1 MNRLKLLA
9 LSILSSASLSVVLFG
24 SPKDVAAT
32 FAYQNND
39 ASTYYS
45 GIDKYDTGN
54 SLTRNLN
61 TLNNS
66 KRQRLIPYDNLTQ
79 YFSQTDPG
87 ASSNQVTAFYSGTS
101 ARYSGNMSRE
111 HIWPYSRLAL
121 NGDDRVDEGKNLI
134 EQDLHMVR
142 PALKDDN
149 TGRGNKFFTMP
160 DGQGWD
166 PGALGDESYRGDSAR
181 IVFYCTIAD
190 LNLTLADKDDD
201 GKNNRTMGKMSTL
214 LEWNLKYPVKDREK
228 TRNEAVESIQGHRNP
243 FIDHPEYACRIWG
256 NYNTN
261 TRRICGSYGLEGQV
275 AINNSGISDDEYI
288 LEIGDT
294 ANFTA
299 SFSGDITPTYSW
311 TFSDVNG
318 LVQETD
324 IASINFSNSSSSVT
338 GLKAGITYLKVQAT
352 YTVGNGSSET
362 IWKAI
367 KLTVV
372 PRVDVTSIQV
382 TNFPNK
388 ISYYVGDTFNS
399 YGIKVMASFSDG
411 SSMDVTNKV
420 TYENTDLSSAG
431 TKTIT
436 VKYQYKQVTVQTTFN
451 VFVREQGG
459 GGGGDTPAKS
469 GGCGGNIMSTS
480 IILSSLSLIA
490 AFLIT
495 VSVKKR
501 KKK

>member
-1 MNRLKLLA
+1 MNRLKLFT
-9 LSILSSASLSVVLFG
+9 LSILSSASLSMVLFG
-24 SPKDVAAT
+24 SPKEASIT
-32 FAYQNND
+32 YAYQNND
-39 ASTYYS
+39 AATYYNS
-45 GIDKYDTGN
+45 IGKYDTG
-54 SLTRNLN
+54 STLTNKLN
-61 TLNNS
+61 TLNTS
-66 KRQRLIPYDNLTQ
+66 KRQRLIPYSSVAQ
-79 YFSQTDPG
+79 YFTQTDPG

-101 ARYSGNMSRE
+101 ARYSGNMNRE
-111 HIWPYSRLAL
+111 HVWPYSRLAL
-121 NGDDRVDEGKNLI
+121 NGDDRADEGKNLI
-134 EQDLHMVR
+134 EQDLHMIR

-214 LEWNLKYPVKDREK
+214 LEWNLKYPVKNREK

-256 NYNTN
+256 NYNAN
-261 TRRICGSYGLEGQV
+261 TRRVCGSYGLEGQIS
-275 AINNSGISDDEYI
+275 INNSDILNDEYI
-288 LEIGDT
+288 LEVGDT
-294 ANFTA
+294 ASFTA
-299 SFSGDITPTYSW
+299 SFTGNVTPTYSW
-311 TFSDVNG
+311 IFSDVNG
-318 LVQETD
+318 NEVTTD
-324 IASINFSNSSSSVT
+324 VASITSNSASSVVS
-338 GLKAGITYLKVQAT
+338 GLKTGVTYLKVQAT
-352 YTVGNGSSET
+352 YTNGNGDAET

-372 PRVDVTSIQV
+372 PRVDVSSIQL

-388 ISYYVGDTFNS
+388 ISYYVGDTFTP
-399 YGIKVMASFSDG
+399 YGIKIIATFSD
-411 SSMDVTNKV
+411 SSTMDVTNKV
-420 TYENTDLSSAG
+420 TYENTNLDSAG
-431 TKTIT
+431 TKTII
-436 VKYQYKQVTVQTTFN
+436 VKYQYKNVIVQTSFN

-459 GGGGDTPAKS
+459 GGGDTPPKT
-469 GGCGGNIMSTS
+469 GGCGGNIASTS
-480 IILSSLSLIA
+480 IILSSLSLVS

-495 VSVKKR
+495 ISVRKR

>member
-66 KRQRLIPYDNLTQ
+66 KRQRLISYDNLTQ

-87 ASSNQVTAFYSGTS
+87 AKSGQVTAFYSGTS

-121 NGDDRVDEGKNLI
+121 HGDDRADEGKNLI

-142 PALKDDN
+142 PAMKDDN

-214 LEWNLKYPVKDREK
+214 LEWNLKYPVKSREK

-256 NYNTN
+256 NYNAN
-261 TRRICGSYGLEGQV
+261 TKRICGSYGLEGQV
-275 AINNSGISDDEYI
+275 TINNSAISNDEYL
-288 LEIGDT
+288 LETGES
-294 ANFTA
+294 ASFTP
-299 SFSGDITPTYSW
+299 SFSGNITPTYSW
-311 TFSDVNG
+311 QFSDVNG
-318 LVQETD
+318 NEVTTD
-324 IASINFSNSSSSVT
+324 VASITLSNSACAVT
-338 GLKAGITYLKVQAT
+338 GLKAGTTYLKLQAT
-352 YTVGNGSSET
+352 YTAGNETVET

-372 PRVDVTSIQV
+372 PRVDVSSIQLI
-382 TNFPNK
+382 NFPNK
-388 ISYYVGDTFNS
+388 ISYYVGDTFS
-399 YGIKVMASFSDG
+399 PYGIKIMATFSDK
-411 SSMDVTNKV
+411 STMDVTNKV
-420 TYENTDLSSAG
+420 TYENTILDSAG
-431 TKTIT
+431 TKTI
-436 VKYQYKQVTVQTTFN
+436 VAKYQYKQKTVETSFN

-459 GGGGDTPAKS
+459 GGGGDIPPAT
-469 GGCGGNIMSTS
+469 GGCGGNIVSTS
-480 IILSSLSLIA
+480 IILSSLSLVS

-495 VSVKKR
+495 ISIKKR